1 MKHPTLVYP
10 LSQCLSINP
19 SNQCFRAPVLLETNH
34 ELPDEYPTKLV
45 IEAVS
50 LVMRNNIFEFGD
62 CTFKQLIGS
71 AMGTPVAVQT
81 ATIYYAY
88 HEITVLIPKYG
99 RHLQYYGRFINDAT
113 GAWNDLDDPE
123 AFGRICE
130 DVNNLLGHLKMGS

>member
-1 MKHPTLVYP
+1 MYTNIDTDHL
-10 LSQCLSINP
+10 ID
-19 SNQCFRAPVLLETNH
+19 VLEKFLELFKD

-88 HEITVLIPKYG
+88 HEITVLTPKYG
-99 RHLQYYGRFINDAT
+99 RHLQYYGRFIDDAAT
-113 GAWNDLDDPE
+113 FE
-123 AFGRICE
+123 FVH
-130 DVNNLLGHLKMGS
+130 DVLNATQFAEQHK